1 MPKKQ
6 AILDNVEEYSAAEL
20 AGYIKDG
27 IVTLQELCNM
37 TEGDFTPKMKME
49 VEAILNKIELR
60 EVKGRLFGYFGSFSW
75 AGAACKQLA
84 AFGEKMKWEIVGTPV
99 EQKQGMKEASY
110 AGCIALG
117 EAMATKLKNV

>member
-49 VEAILNKIELR
+49 VEAILNAQPAPPSSSPLANTSLSSMSMICFCFINR
-60 EVKGRLFGYFGSFSW
+60 SFVPYFRLH
-75 AGAACKQLA
+75 
-84 AFGEKMKWEIVGTPV
+84 M
-99 EQKQGMKEASY
+99 
-110 AGCIALG
+110 
-117 EAMATKLKNV
+117 